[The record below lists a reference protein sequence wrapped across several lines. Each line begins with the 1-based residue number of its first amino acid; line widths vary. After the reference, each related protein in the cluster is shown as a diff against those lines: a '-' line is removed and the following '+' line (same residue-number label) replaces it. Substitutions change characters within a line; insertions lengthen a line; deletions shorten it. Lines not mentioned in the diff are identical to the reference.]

1 MKPEVR
7 RGLAEVHCDKIAESL
22 VPENTGITVRQ
33 NTSFVYALS
42 ESQHRNQ
49 RHNDND
55 DKIANMRIVE
65 VIIDGFKSYAV
76 RTVISGWDDSFNSVS
91 CMLYT
96 FKTVLMCVRSLA
108 SMAQARVT
116 FSTPLSFAWVS
127 LR

>member
-1 MKPEVR
+1 M
-7 RGLAEVHCDKIAESL
+7 
-22 VPENTGITVRQ
+22 PENTGINVRQ

-55 DKIANMRIVE
+55 DKLANMRIVE

-96 FKTVLMCVRSLA
+96 FKTVLMWVRSLA

-116 FSTPLSFAWVS
+116 FSTLLSFAWVS